1 MPVPPVT
8 PHDRADSVRRARRPI
23 SDRPARPS
31 ATLREHNAFEQL
43 IGDLLSRFADIGD
56 DDVEDAVAGALERLG
71 RSLDVDRIT
80 LSEAD
85 DETFRVLHSWVT
97 PAAVPLPQ
105 TFRVSQMPWYARQLR
120 RGQTVSV
127 TRPADLP
134 PEAVHEREM
143 MRRLGSKSHLAI
155 PLSIGHGVVGTLSL
169 SAVRRRHEWPDQLVR
184 RLRLVGQ
191 IFANA
196 LGRKKS
202 SERLARQHQQLVH
215 VGRVAAMG
223 ELASILAHD
232 LNQPLSAI
240 LTNAQ
245 ATRRMIERPGAD
257 PRETDEALADI
268 AADANR
274 AGAIIRRFRTLLRKG
289 EPALSAI
296 DLNRLIVDLEPIIA
310 AELREY
316 EIALKLELA
325 DGLPP
330 ARADAVQLQQVL
342 LNVVSNAC
350 HAMAAAPRG
359 QRELTIRTARGTGEA
374 GGAAADREDVVRV
387 VVCDTG
393 PPVPRHV
400 LRRIFEPFFT
410 TKATGLGMGL
420 AISRSIVAAHGG
432 RVWATQNPRCGLAVH
447 VALPACS

>member
-1 MPVPPVT
+1 VASLRG
-8 PHDRADSVRRARRPI
+8 HD
-23 SDRPARPS
+23 
-31 ATLREHNAFEQL
+31 AFEQL
-43 IGDLLSRFADIGD
+43 VTDLLTRFADIGD
-56 DDVEDAVAGALERLG
+56 DDVGGAIAGALEQLG
-71 RSLDVDRIT
+71 RALDVDRIT

-85 DETFRVLHSWVT
+85 AETFRVLQSWAS
-97 PAAVPLPQ
+97 PGAKPVPP
-105 TFRVSQMPWYARQLR
+105 TFRVLQMPWYVRQLR
-120 RGQTVSV
+120 GGQTVAA
-127 TRPADLP
+127 TRPAELP

-143 MRRLGSKSHLAI
+143 MRRMGTKSHLAI
-155 PLSIGHGVVGTLSL
+155 PLSIGHGVVGALSL
-169 SAVRRRHEWPDQLVR
+169 GALRRRHEWPDPLVR

-191 IFANA
+191 IFATA

-223 ELASILAHD
+223 ELASVLAHD
-232 LNQPLSAI
+232 LNQPLAAI

-245 ATRRMIERPGAD
+245 ATRRMIEHPGAD
-257 PRETDEALADI
+257 LRETDEALADI

-296 DLNRLIVDLEPIIA
+296 DLNRLVADLEPIVA

-330 ARADAVQLQQVL
+330 ARADAVQLQQVV
-342 LNVVSNAC
+342 LNLVSNAC

-359 QRELTIRTARGTGEA
+359 QRELIIRTAPGTGEP
-374 GGAAADREDVVRV
+374 GDAADAPDEQAAVVRID
-387 VVCDTG
+387 VCDTG

-400 LRRIFEPFFT
+400 FRRIFEPFFT

-420 AISRSIVAAHGG
+420 AISRSIIAAHGG
-432 RVWATQNPRCGLAVH
+432 RVWAAQNPRCGLTVH
-447 VALPACS
+447 VVLPACS